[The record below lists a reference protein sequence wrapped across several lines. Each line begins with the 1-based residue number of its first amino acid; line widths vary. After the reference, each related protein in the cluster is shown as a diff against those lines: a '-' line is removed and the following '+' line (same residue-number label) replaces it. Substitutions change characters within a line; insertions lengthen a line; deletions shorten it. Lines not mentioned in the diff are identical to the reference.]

1 MCTASSSTPATNE
14 ANGCTAAIETSR
26 DAVVDKLKELAR
38 KLLEAG
44 REMNLLKVRYY
55 IVDACVL
62 QACGEMLI
70 SHLKGSR
77 WERIY

>member
-1 MCTASSSTPATNE
+1 M
-14 ANGCTAAIETSR
+14 
-26 DAVVDKLKELAR
+26 DKLKELAR

-77 WERIY
+77 WERIYQVVEFTTMVVER

>member
-1 MCTASSSTPATNE
+1 M
-14 ANGCTAAIETSR
+14 
-26 DAVVDKLKELAR
+26 DKLKELAR

-70 SHLKGSR
+70 SHLKKK
-77 WERIY
+77 RIGANL